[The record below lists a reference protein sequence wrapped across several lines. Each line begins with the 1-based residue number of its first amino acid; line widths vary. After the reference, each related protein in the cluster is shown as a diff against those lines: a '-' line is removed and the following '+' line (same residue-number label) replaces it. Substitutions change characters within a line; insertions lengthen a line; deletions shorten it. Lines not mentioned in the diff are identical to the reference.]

1 MSIFEKK
8 KKKCDKLSK
17 CGSRE
22 NQCTQV
28 ESFLVWTS

>member
-1 MSIFEKK
+1 MSIFDKK
-8 KKKCDKLSK
+8 KDKLSK

-22 NQCTQV
+22 NQWTQV

>member
-8 KKKCDKLSK
+8 KKCDKFSK
-17 CGSRE
+17 FGSRE

-28 ESFLVWTS
+28 ESFLVLTS